1 MNHKEE
7 ILPLKNKLREQ
18 CRCHLGISG
27 GGCCFMLLSVLTQ
40 QLLFHLHSKMLRR
53 NEALLIPGNCF
64 GFADSSLYPLFHPFC
79 LLPPPL
85 QPSCS
90 LPILCL
96 IPENIFWVLAQWS
109 KRDKLICISY
119 LGDSLAKSSTVS
131 LMQRQERWSCKSDIS
146 LLRLRRKGVGGWS
159 ELTTGNNAVGS
170 FVCWLNP
177 CLTEVFL
184 WFGDALIMPL
194 YYYPVPVDPVACSSC
209 FPVARLELSRGN
221 SHLADGAYT
230 CPAIPVTYPCFYIGI
245 LYPHSEPSNSVSSSE
260 FKS

>member
-1 MNHKEE
+1 M
-7 ILPLKNKLREQ
+7 
-18 CRCHLGISG
+18 
-27 GGCCFMLLSVLTQ
+27 
-40 QLLFHLHSKMLRR
+40 
-53 NEALLIPGNCF
+53 
-64 GFADSSLYPLFHPFC
+64 
-79 LLPPPL
+79 
-85 QPSCS
+85 
-90 LPILCL
+90 
-96 IPENIFWVLAQWS
+96 
-109 KRDKLICISY
+109 
-119 LGDSLAKSSTVS
+119 
-131 LMQRQERWSCKSDIS
+131 
-146 LLRLRRKGVGGWS
+146 GGWS

-194 YYYPVPVDPVACSSC
+194 YDYPVPVDPVACSSC